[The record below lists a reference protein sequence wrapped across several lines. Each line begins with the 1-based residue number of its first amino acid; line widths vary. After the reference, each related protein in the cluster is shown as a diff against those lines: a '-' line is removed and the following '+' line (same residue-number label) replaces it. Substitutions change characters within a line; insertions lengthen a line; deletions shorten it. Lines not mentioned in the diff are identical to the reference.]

1 MTENR
6 LTTLEHQVTPEEL
19 AGQGKI
25 PRFDKKLDDDDDD
38 EIEVIY
44 KRGDTQISLAKPSR
58 AVYFGDRAVY
68 DTEASIFRQGELA
81 DILRLEEYP
90 LNDQYFGD
98 LQRSFRH
105 GIVIP
110 FIGAGMSVTAGC
122 PSWRQYLINLCRE
135 ARLDESSIVS
145 RLDDKSD
152 YEGVMEEIIDALGLR
167 RFERD
172 FERDFNKIELANSA
186 VAILPKLFRKC
197 AITTNFDRVTEEAWS
212 KEGTPFREK
221 VFGRGNTA
229 AFFRAVASGDR
240 YLVKL
245 HGNLDSPGER
255 VLRKTE
261 YDLGYGEGGNIHFKR
276 PLPKLL
282 RRIYMSYSILF
293 LGCSLTAD
301 RTMQTFMRVANQEG
315 GGNLPH
321 HYAILPCPPDA
332 GKWQIIE
339 DRLAQAHITPIWY
352 PDGEHQY
359 VQLIL
364 ELLLD

>member
-1 MTENR
+1 MLDSR
-6 LTTLEHQVTPEEL
+6 QHSLKHQVSLEEL
-19 AGQGKI
+19 AGVGKN
-25 PRFDKKLDDDDDD
+25 PRFDEKLDDEDDD

-44 KRGDTQISLAKPSR
+44 KRGDIKISLAKPSR
-58 AVYFGDRAVY
+58 AVYFGDKVVY
-68 DTEASIFRQGELA
+68 DQEAGLFRQGELA
-81 DILRLEEYP
+81 DILRLQEYP
-90 LNDQYFGD
+90 RNDQYFGD

-110 FIGAGMSVTAGC
+110 FIGAGMSVSAGC

-135 ARLDESSIVS
+135 VHLDEPSIVARLD
-145 RLDDKSD
+145 DQSD
-152 YEGVMEEIIDALGLR
+152 YEGVMEEIIHALGLH

-172 FERDFNKIELANSA
+172 FERDFNKIDLANSA
-186 VAILPKLFRKC
+186 VAILPKLFSKC

-212 KEGTPFREK
+212 KEGIPFREK
-221 VFGRGNTA
+221 VFGRGNTG

-261 YDLGYGEGGNIHFKR
+261 YDLGYGEGGNIHFES

-282 RRIYMSYSILF
+282 RRLYMSYSLLF
-293 LGCSLTAD
+293 LGCSLAAD

-315 GGNLPH
+315 AGNLPH
-321 HYAILPCPPDA
+321 HYAILSCPPNQD
-332 GKWQIIE
+332 KRRIVE
-339 DRLAQAHITPIWY
+339 DRLAHAHITPIWY
-352 PDGEHQY
+352 PEGEHAHVEQ
-359 VQLIL
+359 IL